1 LLHRIFLLLIVLYF
15 PFLRQHTLA
24 TYPYQSVITF
34 GGYRDDFMAVVSQQR
49 EPGAPKKSVEK
60 LVFSLAKPKV
70 SPTYSPLLSVQMWS
84 QRFLSAGPCSLI

>member
-1 LLHRIFLLLIVLYF
+1 
-15 PFLRQHTLA
+15 
-24 TYPYQSVITF
+24 
-34 GGYRDDFMAVVSQQR
+34 MAVVSQQR